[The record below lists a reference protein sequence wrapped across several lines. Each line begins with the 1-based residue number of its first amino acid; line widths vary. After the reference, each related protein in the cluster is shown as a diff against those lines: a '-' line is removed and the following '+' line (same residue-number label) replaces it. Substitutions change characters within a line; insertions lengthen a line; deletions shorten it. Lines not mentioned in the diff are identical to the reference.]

1 MFAAFRRSMAIA
13 RVDLRLVFPLEA
25 IVLKVQT
32 SYLTR
37 MHLPWDE
44 RTLVGDIIKTKKQR
58 QPEKTA
64 FANALALIVVAD
76 RVIRIDLS
84 NYRFSATPKV
94 KAGMTKF

>member
-13 RVDLRLVFPLEA
+13 HADLRLVFQVQA

-44 RTLVGDIIKTKKQR
+44 RKPVGDIIKTKKQR

-64 FANALALIVVAD
+64 FAFVLTLIVVVD
-76 RVIRIDLS
+76 RVIRTDLS
-84 NYRFSATPKV
+84 A
-94 KAGMTKF
+94 